1 MRASKSSTESSRR
14 SMSKL
19 IFINLPV
26 SKLERA
32 TSFYEAIGAD
42 KNEQFSDDTA
52 SCMVLS
58 DTIHAM
64 LLTHDKFRQFT
75 SKKIANA
82 RDVTEVLIAI
92 SADSREDVDRMIETA
107 VPAGGKADT
116 GPKPDH
122 GIVYSRS

>member
-82 RDVTEVLIAI
+82 REVTEEIGRA
-92 SADSREDVDRMIETA
+92 SCRERVCQY
-107 VPAGGKADT
+107 V
-116 GPKPDH
+116 
-122 GIVYSRS
+122 